1 MMPENTAP
9 PFPAN
14 TPNRLR
20 WRLQLTLMA
29 VVSIVT
35 VAVLWFAQRRME
47 DAVEQGVMREFQ
59 HRFDALRDVQETR
72 RAALV
77 ERCRGLVE
85 RLRASSERDLRRRL
99 YAHGVEV
106 LGDVIEREEG
116 THASAGAEKE
126 FHVEFVRFLD
136 PSGRL
141 IEPPAGA
148 PVGRLTPS
156 EQEQLTLR
164 GFSGVDPQ
172 LGYLLR
178 ERADVDG
185 PVFDV
190 IALPVMN
197 ARDGSVVAV
206 LALGFEPATQVVV
219 PSGSDGETLTGL
231 WTQGRVFQLGLPPR
245 ESQSIADAV
254 NATLARQTVPVRPLP
269 VTVNGA
275 PRLLLMQC
283 LNVGSAYPLAYEVGV
298 YSLEKLQAQRRR
310 LRGQVL
316 GTGGVVLLLAMGISH
331 LMAVRFARPMEEL
344 VQVSADNRARRRHAE
359 QALALTTEG
368 LRRAARFSADA
379 SHQLKTPVT
388 VLRSGL
394 EELCA
399 KERLSKRAT
408 HEVHALIE
416 QTARLSSL
424 IDDLLL
430 LSRMDAGRL
439 ELQLGVVDLVRLV
452 DGVLDD
458 RSVRPD
464 PFELQVKVDLPAR
477 LPVRGDARYLT
488 LAIENLVENAAKYNR
503 PGGEISLRAARRDA
517 WVELTIANT
526 AHQPIPLADQARI
539 FDRFSRGNMGENI
552 PGYGLGLNLAR
563 ELARLHRGDIELL
576 RSDAELTAFVVR
588 LVAAD

>member
-1 MMPENTAP
+1 MIPSNTAP

-14 TPNRLR
+14 TPKRFR
-20 WRLQLTLMA
+20 WRLQLTIMG
-29 VVSIVT
+29 VVSVVT
-35 VAVLWFAQRRME
+35 VVVLLFAHRRME
-47 DAVEQGVMREFQ
+47 QTAEQGLTREFQ
-59 HRFDALRDVQETR
+59 NTFDALRDVQELR
-72 RAALV
+72 RATLM
-77 ERCRGLVE
+77 EKCRGLVE
-85 RLRASSERDLRRRL
+85 RLRMSSEGDFRRRI

-106 LGDVIEREEG
+106 LGDVIERDESVDMHG
-116 THASAGAEKE
+116 KRE
-126 FHVEFVRFLD
+126 FHVEFVRFLEPD
-136 PSGRL
+136 GRL

-148 PVGRLTPS
+148 PVGMLRP
-156 EQEQLTLR
+156 EEEAQLTMR
-164 GFSGVDPQ
+164 GFSGAEPQ

-178 ERADVDG
+178 EHWGSDG
-185 PVFDV
+185 PILDV
-190 IALPVMN
+190 IALPVISV
-197 ARDGSVVAV
+197 RDDRVVAILV
-206 LALGFEPATQVVV
+206 LGFEPARHVARKTATAV
-219 PSGSDGETLTGL
+219 ETLTGL
-231 WTQGRVFQLGLPPR
+231 WTQGRMFFLGLPPR
-245 ESQSIADAV
+245 EEQHVADAV
-254 NATLARQTVPVRPLP
+254 NRALAAGTVPVRPLF
-269 VTVNGA
+269 VTLDGG

-283 LNVGSAYPLAYEVGV
+283 LNVDSAYPPAYEVGV
-298 YSLEKLQAQRRR
+298 YSLEKLQAQRSR

-331 LMAVRFARPMEEL
+331 IMAARFARPMEEL
-344 VQVSADNRARRRHAE
+344 VQFSAENRARRQHAE

-379 SHQLKTPVT
+379 SHQLKTPVA

-416 QTARLSSL
+416 QTSRLSSL

-439 ELQLGVVDLVRLV
+439 ELQLGVVDLVHLV

-464 PFELQVKVDLPAR
+464 PFDLDVKVDLPSR

-488 LAIENLVENAAKYNR
+488 LAIENLVENASKYNR
-503 PGGEISLRAARRDA
+503 PGGVIRLRAARRDA
-517 WVELTIANT
+517 HVELTIANT
-526 AHQPIPLADQARI
+526 TRQPIPPADQARI
-539 FDRFSRGNMGENI
+539 FDRFSRGNVGENI

-563 ELARLHRGDIELL
+563 ELARLHQGDIELL
-576 RSDAELTAFVVR
+576 RSDADLTEFVVR